1 MLYDTRSRWQDP
13 LVWDM
18 TKLMQ
23 QFIERLREIPEEEQD
38 KYAATYLKEL
48 EDDQRWEELFART
61 SEEQWEKLIE
71 EAREEVEEG
80 ETVPLDEFLNA
91 QRS

>member
-1 MLYDTRSRWQDP
+1 
-13 LVWDM
+13 M
-18 TKLMQ
+18 TKLMKE
-23 QFIERLREIPEEEQD
+23 FIERLQEIPEEEQD

-61 SEEQWEKLIE
+61 TEEQWEKLVK
-71 EAREEVEEG
+71 EAQEDVEKE
-80 ETVPLDEFLNA
+80 ETVPLDEFLNT

>member
-1 MLYDTRSRWQDP
+1 
-13 LVWDM
+13 M
-18 TKLMQ
+18 TELMQ
-23 QFIERLREIPEEEQD
+23 QFIERLREIPEEQQD

-48 EDDQRWEELFART
+48 EDDQRWEELFACT
-61 SEEQWEKLIE
+61 TEEQWETLIE

-80 ETVPLDEFLNA
+80 QTVPLDEFLNA

>member
-1 MLYDTRSRWQDP
+1 M
-13 LVWDM
+13 
-18 TKLMQ
+18 KK
-23 QFIERLREIPEEEQD
+23 FIERLQEIPEEEQD

-61 SEEQWEKLIE
+61 TEEQWEKLIK
-71 EAREEVEEG
+71 EASEEVEKG
-80 ETVPLDEFLNA
+80 ETVPLGEFLNT

>member
-1 MLYDTRSRWQDP
+1 MEPKNSRSRSD
-13 LVWDM
+13 V
-18 TKLMQ
+18 TTLMKE
-23 QFIERLREIPEEEQD
+23 FIERLKEIPEEEQD

-48 EDDQRWEELFART
+48 EDDRRWEALFART
-61 SEEQWEKLIE
+61 TEEQWEKLVE
-71 EAREEVEEG
+71 EARTDVEEG

>member
-1 MLYDTRSRWQDP
+1 
-13 LVWDM
+13 M

-23 QFIERLREIPEEEQD
+23 QFIERLQEIPENKQD
-38 KYAATYLKEL
+38 EYAAVYLKEL

-61 SEEQWEKLIE
+61 TEEQWEKLVK
-71 EAREEVEEG
+71 EAREEVEKG
-80 ETVPLDEFLNA
+80 ETLPLDKFLST